1 MSSHYLSCF
10 TFLLFLPIK
19 QMYPKTH
26 CKHLC
31 IHNHNST
38 YQEYKTYQ
46 PCLDLAQEV
55 RFPYSWSVTPKTP
68 SPLITRCTIHR
79 WENQLNT
86 AYLSILYRVSTIAS
100 LSMCSTLFSAK
111 KQRVRNWE

>member
-10 TFLLFLPIK
+10 TFLLLLPIK

-26 CKHLC
+26 YKHLC
-31 IHNHNST
+31 IHNHNSI
-38 YQEYKTYQ
+38 YKEYKTQ
-46 PCLDLAQEV
+46 IWHRKIDFLTAELLLQKHPL
-55 RFPYSWSVTPKTP
+55 
-68 SPLITRCTIHR
+68 LITRCTMYRCGYQH
-79 WENQLNT
+79 NT
-86 AYLSILYRVSTIAS
+86 AYLSILYRASTIAS